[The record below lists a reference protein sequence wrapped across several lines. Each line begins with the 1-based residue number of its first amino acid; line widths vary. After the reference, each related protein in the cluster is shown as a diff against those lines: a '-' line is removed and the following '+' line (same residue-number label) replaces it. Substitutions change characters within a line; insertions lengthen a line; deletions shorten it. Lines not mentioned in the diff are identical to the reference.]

1 LKEAKSSELVKAIIS
16 VEADLDRSYLTR
28 LTSKLMEVWDT
39 ANVKISC
46 IDAIRD
52 GKKSRLIMI
61 TFDADTYD
69 LSETTSSTKS

>member
-52 GKKSRLIMI
+52 GKKLRLIMI

>member
-1 LKEAKSSELVKAIIS
+1 LKEAKSSELVKAITS

-52 GKKSRLIMI
+52 GKKLRLIMI

>member
-1 LKEAKSSELVKAIIS
+1 MGTKSQELVKAIIS

-28 LTSKLMEVWDT
+28 LTSQLMEVWDT

-52 GKKSRLIMI
+52 GKRSRLIMI
-61 TFDADTYD
+61 TFDADTFEQ
-69 LSETTSSTKS
+69 SERTSSTKS